1 MSGGLR
7 VVLHAVPL
15 SSAGGRTVGLNV
27 IRSLRQAAPQHEYL
41 ALVPEGVGYEEACV
55 ATGLAYRTFRRGRGY
70 AAWRIWFDQVGVQRI
85 ADEFGADVLYTMGN
99 LGPIR
104 PRRPHVILFH
114 NPYYIYDWDGVVAR
128 LSPWERFLFAG
139 QRTLFG
145 QSLARAATVIAQ
157 TPVARERLAARF
169 GVPPERL
176 AVVPNA
182 VSLDH
187 LQAGADSPQAAR
199 MRAAGGT
206 GRLRVLTLSRYYPHK
221 NLEQVLAVA
230 EWLRARGE
238 HGITLFL
245 TIGADQHP
253 GAARLLAEIARRGLG
268 EQVVNL
274 GPVPLATLPSI
285 YAATDVVFLPT
296 LLESFSGSYLEA
308 MHYQRPIVTSRLD
321 FAEECCGEAA
331 LYADPAEPAASADA
345 LLRLAG
351 DAALRAEL
359 GRRGAARLAQYG
371 VGWPEVTR
379 AMVAVL
385 ERAAGGPR

>member
-1 MSGGLR
+1 MAGLR
-7 VVLHAVPL
+7 LVLNAVPL

-27 IRSLRQAAPQHEYL
+27 LRSLRAVAPEHAYL
-41 ALVPEGVGYEEACV
+41 ALVPAGVGYEEACE
-55 ATGLAYRTFRRGRGY
+55 ATGLPYRAFPRVRGY
-70 AAWRIWFDQVGVQRI
+70 ALWRTWFDQVGVQRL
-85 ADEFGADVLYTMGN
+85 ADAHGADALFTMGN
-99 LGPIR
+99 LGPVR
-104 PRRPHVILFH
+104 PRVPHVILFH
-114 NPYYIYDWDGVVAR
+114 NPYYIYPWQAMGLR
-128 LSPWERFLFAG
+128 LTPWERVLVRVQQRMFAA
-139 QRTLFG
+139 
-145 QSLARAATVIAQ
+145 SLPRAAAVIAQ
-157 TPVARERLAARF
+157 TPVAARRLSATFGLPAAR
-169 GVPPERL
+169 V

-187 LQAGADSPQAAR
+187 LQPVAGPSATAAR
-199 MRAAGGT
+199 MVAAAPAGT
-206 GRLRVLTLSRYYPHK
+206 LRVLTLSRYYPHK